1 MKNNEKTDDKSSK
14 NFLNNVMLMSLN
26 ISILTSISEASSIF
40 TKMAF
45 RV

>member
-26 ISILTSISEASSIF
+26 ISILTSISEAFPISIKK
-40 TKMAF
+40 TF

>member
-1 MKNNEKTDDKSSK
+1 MKNNERTDDKSSK

-26 ISILTSISEASSIF
+26 ISILTSISEASLIF

>member
-1 MKNNEKTDDKSSK
+1 MKNNERTDDKSSK

-26 ISILTSISEASSIF
+26 ISILTSISEASLIF
-40 TKMAF
+40 TKMVF